1 MGSWPRVSEKLGCS
15 VPARCLPWQGQ
26 PGAGPSAASWLRHL
40 PSQAWPGW
48 WQRSHVPARP
58 LWRST
63 GLQVGITGVPKS
75 GQAAAASTGDT
86 EQAGPPQP
94 EQPGPAS
101 PKPFTWVCPCPTA
114 PGRASGWCKYLYHH
128 PRRAGGAG
136 MLLCPPAGVKLQ
148 REKPLLGN
156 VVALRLMP
164 RASAV
169 HKGGSAN
176 KMEPR
181 GRLPHHEPETPLPY
195 QSLALVP
202 ALPTDPSGVPLP
214 RASPGPSPA
223 HRSVGLGSIQKPC
236 ADFIL
241 SLTEL

>member
-1 MGSWPRVSEKLGCS
+1 MRNWVVLYQRGVCLGKGSPGQVPLLHRGFVTSPHKRGQGGGSAPTSLPVPCGGAQGCGWASPGSPRQDEL
-15 VPARCLPWQGQ
+15 LQ
-26 PGAGPSAASWLRHL
+26 PVLETQNKRGH
-40 PSQAWPGW
+40 PSQ
-48 WQRSHVPARP
+48 SS
-58 LWRST
+58 L
-63 GLQVGITGVPKS
+63 
-75 GQAAAASTGDT
+75 
-86 EQAGPPQP
+86 PPD
-94 EQPGPAS
+94 S

-128 PRRAGGAG
+128 PRRAGDAG
-136 MLLCPPAGVKLQ
+136 MLLCQPAGVKVQ
-148 REKPLLGN
+148 KEKPLLGN

-176 KMEPR
+176 KTETR
-181 GRLPHHEPETPLPY
+181 GWLPHHEPKTPLPY
-195 QSLALVP
+195 QSLTLVP